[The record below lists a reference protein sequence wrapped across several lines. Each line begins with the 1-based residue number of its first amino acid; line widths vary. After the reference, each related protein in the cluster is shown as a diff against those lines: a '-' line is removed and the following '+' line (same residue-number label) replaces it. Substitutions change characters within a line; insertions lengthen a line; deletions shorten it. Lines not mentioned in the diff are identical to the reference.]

1 MHPLEHKL
9 EQALTEIDGVK
20 HAVSEHSRK
29 QEETESYVKQL
40 AGQHEVHENLAQQ
53 NSKKLDTIKDQLHK
67 EIAERSE
74 MKQKLDT
81 IKEQLCEGRS
91 DVKQKLDTIKEQ
103 LGEERSDM
111 KQKLESFIQ
120 QTLQKLSNIEQLNA
134 ARVQQSPA
142 ATSRRR
148 SL

>member
-1 MHPLEHKL
+1 MSNTLVKLHLPSLQEQVHPLEHKL

-20 HAVSEHSRK
+20 HALTEQSRK

-40 AGQHEVHENLAQQ
+40 AGQDEVHENLAQQ
-53 NSKKLDTIKDQLHK
+53 TSEKLDAIKKQLAK
-67 EIAERSE
+67 EIAERSD

-81 IKEQLCEGRS
+81 IE
-91 DVKQKLDTIKEQ
+91 EQ
-103 LGEERSDM
+103 LGDERSDM

-120 QTLQKLSNIEQLNA
+120 QTLLRLSNIEQLNA

>member
-53 NSKKLDTIKDQLHK
+53 TSEKLDTIKEQLDK

-81 IKEQLCEGRS
+81 IKEQL
-91 DVKQKLDTIKEQ
+91 
-103 LGEERSDM
+103 GEERRDM
-111 KQKLESFIQ
+111 NQKLESFIQ
-120 QTLQKLSNIEQLNA
+120 QTLQRLSNIEQLNA

>member
-53 NSKKLDTIKDQLHK
+53 TSEKLDTIKEQLDK

-81 IKEQLCEGRS
+81 IKEQLQR
-91 DVKQKLDTIKEQ
+91 
-103 LGEERSDM
+103 
-111 KQKLESFIQ
+111 
-120 QTLQKLSNIEQLNA
+120 LSNIQQLNA

>member
-20 HAVSEHSRK
+20 HALSEHSRK

-53 NSKKLDTIKDQLHK
+53 T
-67 EIAERSE
+67 SE
-74 MKQKLDT
+74 KLDT
-81 IKEQLCEGRS
+81 IKEQLDKEIVERS
-91 DVKQKLDTIKEQ
+91 DMKQKLDSIKEQ

-120 QTLQKLSNIEQLNA
+120 QTLLRLSNIKQLNA

>member
-53 NSKKLDTIKDQLHK
+53 TSEKLDTIKEQLDK

-81 IKEQLCEGRS
+81 IKEQLQR
-91 DVKQKLDTIKEQ
+91 
-103 LGEERSDM
+103 
-111 KQKLESFIQ
+111 
-120 QTLQKLSNIEQLNA
+120 LSNIQQLNA

-142 ATSRRR
+142 ATSQRR

>member
-20 HAVSEHSRK
+20 HAVSEQSRK

-40 AGQHEVHENLAQQ
+40 AGRDEVHENLAQQ
-53 NSKKLDTIKDQLHK
+53 TSEKLDTIKKQLDK
-67 EIAERSE
+67 EIA
-74 MKQKLDT
+74 
-81 IKEQLCEGRS
+81 
-91 DVKQKLDTIKEQ
+91 
-103 LGEERSDM
+103 ERSDM

-120 QTLQKLSNIEQLNA
+120 QTLQMLSNIEQLNA

>member
-53 NSKKLDTIKDQLHK
+53 T
-67 EIAERSE
+67 SE
-74 MKQKLDT
+74 KLDT
-81 IKEQLCEGRS
+81 IKEQL
-91 DVKQKLDTIKEQ
+91 DKERN
-103 LGEERSDM
+103 EM

-120 QTLQKLSNIEQLNA
+120 QTLLRLSNIEQLNA

>member
-53 NSKKLDTIKDQLHK
+53 TSEKLDTIKDQLDK
-67 EIAERSE
+67 ERSE
-74 MKQKLDT
+74 M
-81 IKEQLCEGRS
+81 
-91 DVKQKLDTIKEQ
+91 KQKLDTIKEQ

-111 KQKLESFIQ
+111 KQKLESLIQ

>member
-9 EQALTEIDGVK
+9 EQALTEIDSVR
-20 HAVSEHSRK
+20 HILSEHSRQ

-53 NSKKLDTIKDQLHK
+53 T
-67 EIAERSE
+67 SE
-74 MKQKLDT
+74 
-81 IKEQLCEGRS
+81 
-91 DVKQKLDTIKEQ
+91 KLDTIKEQ
-103 LGEERSDM
+103 LGKERSDM
-111 KQKLESFIQ
+111 NQKLESFIQ
-120 QTLQKLSNIEQLNA
+120 QTLQRLSNIEQLTA

-148 SL
+148 SI